1 MNIVDSLLN
10 FNFSALIPFSTASP
24 VIDNWEQPARY
35 SNGQAH
41 LLHKAASLERC
52 QALIA
57 LPAAA
62 RQTDAI
68 FLSSA
73 TLEPLESAITS
84 SACSQPRAKSQNFP
98 DRRRNRSHTNLPAR
112 IASAN

>member
-41 LLHKAASLERC
+41 LLHEGSVAG
-52 QALIA
+52 
-57 LPAAA
+57 
-62 RQTDAI
+62 T
-68 FLSSA
+68 LSGA
-73 TLEPLESAITS
+73 DCFAGCCS
-84 SACSQPRAKSQNFP
+84 S
-98 DRRRNRSHTNLPAR
+98 D
-112 IASAN
+112 